1 MNISIC
7 IASEFSRFFLYFLT
21 FFNCIETLK
30 CHCCFSFHFSF
41 SRALFSL
48 AHTRSSDTLT
58 IESTVHACIGVDD
71 SKLGVET
78 FFFLSSCC
86 LWGNECERTSKE
98 RREKGEPTKGRKSRR
113 LCVGWLSIIWTWM
126 VGWVSTAHK
135 RVSNTGLVTST
146 SILFLP
152 FSDFVRSPLL
162 LTLCRVH
169 CWLFALQRWYFSFNF
184 E

>member
-1 MNISIC
+1 MKHSNV
-7 IASEFSRFFLYFLT
+7 IAASSPST
-21 FFNCIETLK
+21 F
-30 CHCCFSFHFSF
+30 F

-48 AHTRSSDTLT
+48 SHTRSTDTLT

-78 FFFLSSCC
+78 FFFSSCC
-86 LWGNECERTSKE
+86 VWGNECERTSEE

-135 RVSNTGLVTST
+135 RVSYTGLVTST
-146 SILFLP
+146 SILCLP
-152 FSDFVRSPLL
+152 FSDFARSPLL
-162 LTLCRVH
+162 LTLCRASTADYLP
-169 CWLFALQRWYFSFNF
+169 CSGDTFSFNF